1 MNSAQELV
9 SAVDLSSASAGGRG
23 LTAFLQDQAKI
34 RPEHVAVVFEGS
46 RLTYRELELVAK
58 EFAAQLLEHGISH
71 GDRVGL
77 LYPNHPLYIAAF
89 FAIIGIGAIV
99 VPINPLLKSEEIA
112 HILLDSDARAVIVH
126 ERGWPEVRKAL
137 PGLTNM
143 REVYIV
149 ADANDRNQAGEL
161 EPGVK
166 IRHLISKELID
177 GSARINE
184 PSSRWST
191 SIKAQSDLA
200 VLVYTSGT
208 TGKPKG
214 AMLTHNNL
222 LSTVRMAHAVVEITS
237 SDRFLAVIPLC
248 HIYGLAVVMLGII
261 AKGGTLVVLEK
272 FDPTNALKLL
282 QEEGVTGLPAV
293 PAMYQFMLMEME
305 KASLSFPSLRV
316 CMSGA
321 AAMPVELFE
330 RLQQRFA
337 VPIIEGY
344 GLTETSSV
352 VAINPLHGKNK
363 IGSVGQ
369 PLEAVEVAILDSEAR
384 PLPRGAEHIGEVAV
398 SGPNVMQG
406 YFRKPEA
413 TAECLKSG
421 WLLTGD
427 LGYLDE
433 ENYLYIVG
441 RSKELIIRGG
451 QNIYPRE
458 IEDVIMRLA
467 AVREVAVVGVPDKFM
482 GERVKAVVVLKQ
494 GFELGQEEIKQFC
507 AEHLAEYKVPRLVEF
522 VDDLPRNS
530 TGKVLK
536 RLLQVP

>member
-1 MNSAQELV
+1 M
-9 SAVDLSSASAGGRG
+9 
-23 LTAFLQDQAKI
+23 
-34 RPEHVAVVFEGS
+34 
-46 RLTYRELELVAK
+46 
-58 EFAAQLLEHGISH
+58 
-71 GDRVGL
+71 
-77 LYPNHPLYIAAF
+77 
-89 FAIIGIGAIV
+89 
-99 VPINPLLKSEEIA
+99 PI
-112 HILLDSDARAVIVH
+112 
-126 ERGWPEVRKAL
+126 
-137 PGLTNM
+137 
-143 REVYIV
+143 
-149 ADANDRNQAGEL
+149 
-161 EPGVK
+161 
-166 IRHLISKELID
+166 
-177 GSARINE
+177 
-184 PSSRWST
+184 
-191 SIKAQSDLA
+191 
-200 VLVYTSGT
+200 
-208 TGKPKG
+208 
-214 AMLTHNNL
+214 
-222 LSTVRMAHAVVEITS
+222 
-237 SDRFLAVIPLC
+237 
-248 HIYGLAVVMLGII
+248 
-261 AKGGTLVVLEK
+261 
-272 FDPTNALKLL
+272 
-282 QEEGVTGLPAV
+282 
-293 PAMYQFMLMEME
+293 
-305 KASLSFPSLRV
+305 
-316 CMSGA
+316 
-321 AAMPVELFE
+321 ELFE

-363 IGSVGQ
+363 IGSVG
-369 PLEAVEVAILDSEAR
+369 DSEAR

-458 IEDVIMRLA
+458 IEDIVMRLA

-482 GERVKAVVVLKQ
+482 GERVKAVVVLKE

-507 AEHLAEYKVPRLVEF
+507 AEHLADYKVPRLVEF
-522 VDDLPRNS
+522 VVDLPRNS